1 MPSSDLEPEILQ
13 IFLEEADEVL
23 SNLQQAFPVWSDNPN
38 DKEAL
43 TVGLY

>member
-23 SNLQQAFPVWSDNPN
+23 SNLHSILVDNPN